1 MSELDPRTAEL
12 HALNNRLAVMA
23 RERERGRRALE
34 RAIAERDLAYEHL
47 RRVQDCLPICM
58 DCHAVRSAGSWQSLM
73 DYFRANDIPLTHGL
87 CDACAARRH
96 EELDRAPQG

>member
-1 MSELDPRTAEL
+1 
-12 HALNNRLAVMA
+12 
-23 RERERGRRALE
+23 
-34 RAIAERDLAYEHL
+34 
-47 RRVQDCLPICM
+47 VQDCLPICM